1 MILGKNFD
9 NSFMLLINSR
19 DNKTDLSNFFS
30 NSSISKKACWL
41 TMLVI
46 RTSVLL
52 SMFFLILKF
61 IINKILSNDDFFND
75 IL

>member
-1 MILGKNFD
+1 
-9 NSFMLLINSR
+9 MLLINSR

-30 NSSISKKACWL
+30 NSSISKKVCWL

>member
-30 NSSISKKACWL
+30 NSSISKKVCWL